1 MAMIRLAT
9 REKNPCFALESTA
22 MKVVIARL
30 NHETNTF
37 SPVPTPL
44 AAFGA
49 GDPHGPAFGAAAL
62 TAARGSATA
71 MGAYIDRAEREGC
84 AIVTPL
90 FAMANPSGPVDAS
103 AYRVMCDAIVEAVAA
118 GCDAIMLDLHGAMV
132 VEDAEDGEGEL
143 LERIRKIAPSTPL
156 ALALDLHANVSARM
170 VSLADVVV
178 GFKTYPHVDMY
189 DTGAHAARLLFD
201 MLAGKTQ
208 PVVALA
214 RPGILAQ
221 TLCQNTEIPGAM
233 HDGVEFAR
241 GLERHGALAASVFGG
256 FYLADIA
263 DAGMSVVVVADRAQ
277 AQAQGWADD
286 CSRMLAARKSEFVFT
301 QTSLGNSVARARAV
315 KHGLTLLLDH
325 GDNCMSG
332 GTCDT
337 MDVLAECLRH
347 GMTHIGAGP
356 ICDPQAVAQLIEA
369 GAGATVTLALGNKVA
384 MPKISQPAKAPL
396 RLTGQVRAISSGEY
410 TISGPIYTGTRCY
423 MGRTVLYDIGAARIV
438 VTEQTQEPWDLGVF
452 TSAGLQPTLE
462 RYLILKSR
470 MYYRP
475 VFAPLA
481 TTIIECA
488 SGGVCSSDF
497 SLFDYRRL
505 RRPLYP
511 LDA

>member
-1 MAMIRLAT
+1 MPL
-9 REKNPCFALESTA
+9 

-49 GDPHGPAFGAAAL
+49 GDPRGPAFGADAYAAGK
-62 TAARGSATA
+62 GSATA
-71 MGAYIDRAEREGC
+71 MGAFIDCAERRRCE
-84 AIVTPL
+84 IVTPL
-90 FAMANPSGPVDAS
+90 FAMANPSGPVDAG
-103 AYRVMCDAIVEAVAA
+103 AYRAMCDAIVDAIGE

-132 VEDAEDGEGEL
+132 VEDNDDGEGAL
-143 LERIRKIAPSTPL
+143 LERIRAAAPRTPL
-156 ALALDLHANVSARM
+156 TLALDLHGNVSDTM
-170 VSLADVVV
+170 VRLADIVV

-189 DTGAHAARLLFD
+189 DTGAHAARLLFE
-201 MLAGKTQ
+201 MLDGKIK

-214 RPGILAQ
+214 RPGVLAQ

-233 HDGVEFAR
+233 RDGVELAR
-241 GLERHGALAASVFGG
+241 ALERRGALAATVFGG

-263 DAGMSVVVVADRAQ
+263 DAGMSVVVVGDGNAAQ
-277 AQAQGWADD
+277 AARWAGEL
-286 CSRMLAARKSEFVFT
+286 SSSLHARKKEFIFQ
-301 QTSLGNSVARARAV
+301 QTALVESVARARAIR
-315 KHGLTLLLDH
+315 HGLVLLLDH

-337 MDVLAECLRH
+337 MDVLDECLRQ
-347 GMTHIGAGP
+347 GLAQIGVGP
-356 ICDPQAVAQLIEA
+356 VCDPQAVAQLIAA
-369 GAGATVTLALGNKVA
+369 GVGATVTIDLGNKLP
-384 MPKISQPAKAPL
+384 MPKIGMRARTPL
-396 RLTGQVRAISSGEY
+396 RLTGTVRAISNGEY

-423 MGRTVLYDIGAARIV
+423 MGRTVLFDTGSAEIV

-452 TSAGLQPTLE
+452 ACVGLDPARQ

-481 TTIIECA
+481 GTIIECA
-488 SGGVCSSDF
+488 SAGVCSSDF
-497 SLFDYRRL
+497 SLFDYRKL
-505 RRPLYP
+505 RRPIYP

>member
-1 MAMIRLAT
+1 
-9 REKNPCFALESTA
+9 

-37 SPVPTPL
+37 SPLPTPL

-49 GDPHGPAFGAAAL
+49 GDPHGPAFGADAY
-62 TAARGSATA
+62 TAARGSTTA
-71 MGAYIDRAEREGC
+71 MGAYIDMAERKGC
-84 AIVTPL
+84 EIVTPL
-90 FAMANPSGPVDAS
+90 FAMANPSGPVEAA
-103 AYRVMCDAIVEAVAA
+103 AYRVMCDAIVDAIAA

-132 VEDAEDGEGEL
+132 VEDNGDGEGAL
-143 LERIRKIAPSTPL
+143 LERIRALAPATPL
-156 ALALDLHANVSARM
+156 ALALDLHGNISPRM
-170 VSLADVVV
+170 IGHADIVV
-178 GFKTYPHVDMY
+178 GFKTYPHIDMY

-214 RPGILAQ
+214 RPGVLSQ

-233 HDGVEFAR
+233 RDGVEFAR
-241 GLERHGALAASVFGG
+241 GLERHGALAATVFGG
-256 FYLADIA
+256 FYLADIE
-263 DAGMSVVVVADRAQ
+263 DAGMSVVVVADRDMAKAQ
-277 AQAQGWADD
+277 RWADD
-286 CSRMLAARKSEFVFT
+286 CTKMLAARRSEFVFR
-301 QTSLGNSVARARAV
+301 QTPLGDSVARARAV

-337 MDVLAECLRH
+337 MDVLDECLRH
-347 GMTHIGAGP
+347 GMTHIGVGP
-356 ICDPQAVAQLIEA
+356 ICDPQAVAQLIAA
-369 GAGATVTLALGNKVA
+369 GEGATVTIDLGNKVP
-384 MPKISQPAKAPL
+384 MPKIAQAPRAPL
-396 RLTGQVRAISSGEY
+396 RLTGQVRTIGNGEY

-423 MGRTVLYDIGAARIV
+423 MGRTVLFDIGAARIV

-452 TSAGLQPTLE
+452 TCVGLQPTRE

-481 TTIIECA
+481 STIIECA

-497 SLFDYRRL
+497 SLFAYGRV
-505 RRPLYP
+505 RRPIYP
-511 LDA
+511 LDR